1 MGAGKSGANHN
12 TVAPFEGSHAFQID
26 WVAYPLDYWGYYMT
40 LIGKTIAGGVA
51 AAVLAMA
58 TPATAQLQVWE
69 DYEPQETVIEL
80 TYVKV
85 DEGQLDFYLEGLR
98 DTWVK
103 ANEAAKSVGQI
114 TDYGIYVVPFGSN
127 EVNLVLRV
135 NYPNMAALNAD
146 KAEYDKFM
154 EAWGKANQE
163 SSSKTVRELYN
174 KIRKIK
180 GTYLLRELEMKM

>member
-1 MGAGKSGANHN
+1 
-12 TVAPFEGSHAFQID
+12 
-26 WVAYPLDYWGYYMT
+26 
-40 LIGKTIAGGVA
+40 
-51 AAVLAMA
+51 MA

>member
-1 MGAGKSGANHN
+1 
-12 TVAPFEGSHAFQID
+12 
-26 WVAYPLDYWGYYMT
+26 MT